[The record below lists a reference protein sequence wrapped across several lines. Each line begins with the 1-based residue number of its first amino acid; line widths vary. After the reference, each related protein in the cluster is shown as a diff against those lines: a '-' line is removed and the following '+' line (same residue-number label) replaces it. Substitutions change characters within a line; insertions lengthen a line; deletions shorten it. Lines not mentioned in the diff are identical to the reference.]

1 MSVCIDTLLSHC
13 VFFIFFLFSVFVV
26 WFFFFNDTATTE
38 IYTLSYTTLFRSN
51 VVGINVL
58 KQNGVDVDELVN
70 ELIKNAAVEFTA
82 YYYFTNLRAHCTGM
96 EGEGLK
102 GIIEDAR
109 LEDLSHF
116 ESCIERIYQLGGSLP
131 NDATEFIK
139 ISGCE
144 FLQLPPNPTDHKA
157 ILEKCLKAE
166 QGAIVNWNKI
176 CKMTH
181 GKDPATY
188 DIAKDILAEEI
199 EHESWFL
206 ELIYGRPSG
215 HMRRKYARSEST
227 RLNSSHIT
235 ISYAVFCLKK
245 KITQANHR
253 LSIIIHVVVTMTS
266 LFKVLINLYMTSHT

>member
-1 MSVCIDTLLSHC
+1 MSESKTP
-13 VFFIFFLFSVFVV
+13 
-26 WFFFFNDTATTE
+26 
-38 IYTLSYTTLFRSN
+38 N

-58 KQNGVDVDELVN
+58 KQNGLDVDELVK

-116 ESCIERIYQLGGSLP
+116 ESCLERIYQLGGSLP

-176 CKMTH
+176 CQMTL

-215 HMRRKYARSEST
+215 HMRRKYSGERPHT
-227 RLNSSHIT
+227 RKHSRALDM
-235 ISYAVFCLKK
+235 A
-245 KITQANHR
+245 
-253 LSIIIHVVVTMTS
+253 
-266 LFKVLINLYMTSHT
+266 